1 MRYRIAVI
9 ENKLFEPLYIN
20 CLERDLLIKTT
31 EEKVSELLLNTR
43 VEIAM
48 MTPLSFA
55 KISKK
60 GDWRILPTTVLATKG
75 YSELLTLSF
84 KQNMKTLDHIYF
96 EDASEYL
103 ISIAKILLA
112 EKYDIQTN
120 ITNKAYSIEDFDAF
134 ISYFAK
140 DAGKFTID
148 LSEEWFDTF
157 EFPLPFVFWVV
168 PAEIEDTKILL
179 ITEEIKDNLLAKSEQ
194 IEEYADEQS
203 HISRSGEIIW
213 RWNDEIEEAIDKTMD
228 LLFYHHIIDDI
239 PDTKVFG
246 RDYSDDN

>member
-1 MRYRIAVI
+1 MHFRIAVI

-20 CLERDLLIKTT
+20 GLYKDILIKTT
-31 EEKVSELLLNTR
+31 EEKAAELLLNTQ

-60 GDWRILPTTVLATKG
+60 GDWRLIPTTVLATKG

-84 KQNMKTLDHIYF
+84 QQNLKTLQDIYF
-96 EDASEYL
+96 ENGNEYL
-103 ISIAKILLA
+103 IAITKILLA
-112 EKYDIQTN
+112 EKYDIHTN
-120 ITNKAYSIEDFDAF
+120 ITNKSSNAGNFDAF

-140 DAGKFTID
+140 DAGEFTID
-148 LSEEWFDTF
+148 VSEDWYDTF
-157 EFPLPFVFWVV
+157 EFPLPFVFWVA
-168 PAEIEDTKILL
+168 PAEIEDSKILL
-179 ITEEIKDNLLAKSEQ
+179 ITEEIKDHLLTKSEH
-194 IEEYADEQS
+194 IDEYTDAPK

-213 RWNDEIEEAIDKTMD
+213 QWSDEIEDAIDKTMD
-228 LLFYHHIIDDI
+228 LLFYHHIIEDI
-239 PDTKVFG
+239 PDTKIFG